1 MIMSTDAPRAMAVIG
16 ATGSAA
22 LSLARFL
29 FLALG
34 AAVFL
39 LILLLA
45 WWLSGK
51 LPSVGR
57 GQPAFSWTI
66 EPADMR
72 GAPLVATH
80 PTRGRE
86 EGWQFGGPGTGE
98 PFAALVL
105 AEPDEAGRPFTL
117 TTPLFWQFEPLRVLR
132 PRVGGPHYTMT
143 TRWGN
148 FAGRDLIYQ
157 EFDGRVRTCIVFR
170 NAFETSAFALGGYF
184 CAAGV
189 QTANAASLAC
199 MIDRMKLEP
208 GRRESP
214 ALAYL
219 AGRAAQP
226 ALCQNTTFYPPGTR
240 RVVRDRKG
248 GVVGMA
254 GGSHDTFPLWPR

>member
-1 MIMSTDAPRAMAVIG
+1 MSADAPRAMAVIG

-22 LSLARFL
+22 LGLARFL

-34 AAVFL
+34 AMVFL
-39 LILLLA
+39 LVLLVA
-45 WWLSGK
+45 WWVYGK
-51 LPSVGR
+51 LPK
-57 GQPAFSWTI
+57 FSRDRPVISWAV
-66 EPADMR
+66 EPSSTA
-72 GAPLVATH
+72 GSPLVATH

-98 PFAALVL
+98 TFAALIL

-132 PRVGGPHYTMT
+132 PRIGGPHYTMT
-143 TRWGN
+143 TRWGS
-148 FAGRDLIYQ
+148 FTGRDLIYQ
-157 EFDGRVRTCIVFR
+157 EFDGSVRTCIVFR
-170 NAFETSAFALGGYF
+170 NAFETAAFALGGYY

-189 QTANAASLAC
+189 QSANAASLAC

-208 GRRESP
+208 KSRDSA

-219 AGRAAQP
+219 ASRAGQP

-248 GVVGMA
+248 GVIGMA
-254 GGSHDTFPLWPR
+254 GGSTDTFPLWPR

>member
-1 MIMSTDAPRAMAVIG
+1 MSTDAPRAMAVIG

-51 LPSVGR
+51 LPSIGR

-248 GVVGMA
+248 GVIGMA

>member
-1 MIMSTDAPRAMAVIG
+1 MSGDAPRTMAVLG

-22 LSLARFL
+22 LGVVRFL

-39 LILLLA
+39 VILLVA
-45 WWLSGK
+45 WWLYGK
-51 LPSVGR
+51 VPTISR
-57 GQPAFSWTI
+57 DRPAIAWAV
-66 EPADMR
+66 EPA
-72 GAPLVATH
+72 GVAGSPLVATH

-105 AEPDEAGRPFTL
+105 AEPDAAGRPFTL

-143 TRWGN
+143 TRWGS
-148 FAGRDLIYQ
+148 FTGRDLVYE

-170 NAFETSAFALGGYF
+170 NAFETASFALGGYY
-184 CAAGV
+184 CAAGL
-189 QTANAASLAC
+189 QTADAATLAC

-208 GRRESP
+208 KGRESA

-219 AGRAAQP
+219 ASRAGQP
-226 ALCQNTTFYPPGTR
+226 PLCQNATFYPPGTR
-240 RVVRDRKG
+240 RLVRDRKG
-248 GVVGMA
+248 GFVGMA
-254 GGSHDTFPLWPR
+254 GGSGDSFPLWPR

>member
-1 MIMSTDAPRAMAVIG
+1 MTAEAPRAMAVIE
-16 ATGSAA
+16 ATGTAA
-22 LSLARFL
+22 LGVARFL

-45 WWLSGK
+45 WWLYGK
-51 LPSVGR
+51 MPAIGR
-57 GQPAFSWTI
+57 GQTAFSWAI
-66 EPADMR
+66 EPSGLR
-72 GAPLVATH
+72 GTPLVATH

-98 PFAALVL
+98 AFAALVL

-143 TRWGN
+143 TRWGA
-148 FAGRDLIYQ
+148 FTGRDLIYQ

-170 NAFETSAFALGGYF
+170 NAFETSAFALGGYY
-184 CAAGV
+184 CAAG
-189 QTANAASLAC
+189 QQDANAASLAC
-199 MIDRMKLEP
+199 LIDRVKLESQ
-208 GRRESP
+208 RRESA

-219 AGRAAQP
+219 AGRASLP

-248 GVVGMA
+248 GVVGLA
-254 GGSHDTFPLWPR
+254 GGSGDTFPLWPR

>member
-1 MIMSTDAPRAMAVIG
+1 MSTDAPRAMAVIG